1 MDYALMW
8 LILALCITV
17 AIIVVILMLLVWTL
31 RAHLPLVVTQF
42 RTQDCRADH
51 LASAAEELNYP
62 EYPILSLDVPFGA
75 PAPVSVE
82 LRLLQM
88 THDQPYCP
96 VCVILRCTQFG
107 IPVERIL
114 PLLHGPHLYCDDHAN
129 VLLAI
134 SGEWSYGPSLGPE
147 V

>member
-31 RAHLPLVVTQF
+31 RAHLPLFVTQF
-42 RTQDCRADH
+42 RIQDDRTDA
-51 LASAAEELNYP
+51 LASAAAELTYPDYP
-62 EYPILSLDVPFGA
+62 EYPILSLDMPYGA

-114 PLLHGPHLYCDDHAN
+114 PLLHGPHLYCDPHAN

-134 SGEWSYGPSLGPE
+134 SGEWSYGPE

>member
-31 RAHLPLVVTQF
+31 REHLPLF
-42 RTQDCRADH
+42 RTQDDRTEH
-51 LASAAEELNYP
+51 LEQAARELTYP
-62 EYPILSLDVPFGA
+62 DYPILSLDVPFGA

-114 PLLHGPHLYCDDHAN
+114 PLLHGPHLYCDPHAN
-129 VLLAI
+129 KMRAI
-134 SGEWSYGPSLGPE
+134 SGEWSYRPE